1 GEVYDAFDVGAD
13 GFQRHVVAER
23 GVEGVVDLA
32 HAALGE
38 EALDAVAAGHQL
50 AGEEGGA
57 EPLRLLATA
66 GNGVSRSGGRGRWLR
81 RTRDGSLRRR
91 RRGGELVLDAL
102 GDLRRAV
109 VERGRHLLAGE
120 RVVERLDRRA
130 LAFVLAPHQER
141 LAARRAAHLE
151 TVGQLAPGLQAQ
163 ARAARRAANDQ
174 TLAHR
179 RMVLAEILLSPQL
192 PYVSRSASDA

>member
-1 GEVYDAFDVGAD
+1 ADVAVGDLAGEVDLALEPLQCRLVGGDVGAD

-66 GNGVSRSGGRGRWLR
+66 GNGVSRSGGRGRWMR

-102 GDLRRAV
+102 GDLR
-109 VERGRHLLAGE
+109 
-120 RVVERLDRRA
+120 
-130 LAFVLAPHQER
+130 
-141 LAARRAAHLE
+141 
-151 TVGQLAPGLQAQ
+151 
-163 ARAARRAANDQ
+163 
-174 TLAHR
+174 
-179 RMVLAEILLSPQL
+179 
-192 PYVSRSASDA
+192 